1 MNDIE
6 KMLDIIKA
14 SIELLTT
21 MISLAA
27 AVIGYKTIKAQKK
40 CQEEAEEEVILL
52 PIFPLHYNRKDEECE
67 KY

>member
-6 KMLDIIKA
+6 KVLDIIKA

-27 AVIGYKTIKAQKK
+27 AVIGYKTIKAQKNVK
-40 CQEEAEEEVILL
+40 KK
-52 PIFPLHYNRKDEECE
+52 RK
-67 KY
+67 KN